1 MKEIVSLNQKEQQ
14 RVMVLNRV
22 ECGELLGREG
32 ATLIELS
39 LRQTRR
45 LLAAYRKE
53 GVAALAHGNR
63 GRCPVRALPEETKEQ
78 VIALAR
84 GRYAGCNH
92 HHLTELLAEREGI
105 VLSRSSVWRVLT
117 TAGVKSPR
125 RHRPPSHRCRRERYP
140 QEGMLLQIDGSYH
153 DWLEGRGPWLTLLMA
168 VDDATGTVPYA
179 LFWQQEDA
187 KGYFLLFWGIIERC
201 GIPLAVYSDRHAV
214 FKDADQTVERADD
227 LPTTREL
234 TQFGRALQELGVG
247 QVFARSPEAKG
258 RVERMAGTFQDR
270 LVSELRLAGASTQAE
285 ANRVL
290 WQFLPGFNARFGVPP
305 AQSGCAYRPVT
316 PDLDLAGILCTRHS
330 RKVARDNTV
339 KYNWRTLQLLPGTD
353 RPSYAGMRVEVQ
365 ERLNGTLAVCYQG
378 QVVPSQEAPPR
389 AGVLRLRN
397 DATSGRAAPFPCLGG
412 GVTSDR
418 VGGQGQVG
426 RLVLGAAREEAAA
439 SSTSPVRLPGAY
451 CFKATGAAGLSRR
464 PTLRQQ
470 ARWDAIQEAKRQGLP
485 LRGIAR
491 YLGISRNTVR
501 KYLAAD
507 GPPIYPM
514 RRQRVSTTTGTE
526 LATCGGP
533 PPPVGMGAVPSTM

>member
-1 MKEIVSLNQKEQQ
+1 MNQKEQQ

-22 ECGELLGREG
+22 ERGELVGREG

-45 LLAAYRKE
+45 LLAAYREE
-53 GVAALAHGNR
+53 GVAAIAHGNR
-63 GRCPVRALPEETKEQ
+63 GRHPAHALSEETREQ
-78 VIALAR
+78 VVALAR

-105 VLSRSSVWRVLT
+105 MLSRSSVWRILT
-117 TAGVKSPR
+117 TSGVKSPR

-140 QEGMLLQIDGSYH
+140 QEGMLLQVDGSYH

-179 LFWQQEDA
+179 VFWQQEDA

-214 FKDADQTVERADD
+214 FKDADHVPATADD
-227 LPTTREL
+227 LVTTQDL

-247 QVFARSPEAKG
+247 QVFARSPQAKG

-270 LVSELRLAGASTQAE
+270 LVAELRLAGANTQAE

-305 AQSGCAYRPVT
+305 AQPGSAYRSVG
-316 PDLDLAGILCTRHS
+316 PDLDLAGILCVRHT

-339 KYNWRTLQLLPGTD
+339 KYNWRTVQLLPGTD
-353 RPSYAGMRVEVQ
+353 RPSYAGVRVEVQ

-378 QVVPSQEAPPR
+378 QVIPSQEAPPR
-389 AGVLRLRN
+389 AGILRSRN
-397 DATSGRAAPFPCLGG
+397 GGSSGPPVPFRCLGG
-412 GVTSDR
+412 GVTPDS

-426 RLVLGAAREEAAA
+426 RLVLGAAREEAAGG
-439 SSTSPVRLPGAY
+439 STALDRPHGAY
-451 CFKATGAAGLSRR
+451 CLTATSTTPSSRR
-464 PTLRQQ
+464 PTLRQL
-470 ARWDAIQEAKRQGLP
+470 ARWNAIQEAKRQGLS
-485 LRGIAR
+485 LRGIAM

-507 GPPIYPM
+507 GPPIYPL
-514 RRQRVSTTTGTE
+514 RRQRVPTIAGVAPPAS
-526 LATCGGP
+526 GGP
-533 PPPVGMGAVPSTM
+533 AELVAAGTT